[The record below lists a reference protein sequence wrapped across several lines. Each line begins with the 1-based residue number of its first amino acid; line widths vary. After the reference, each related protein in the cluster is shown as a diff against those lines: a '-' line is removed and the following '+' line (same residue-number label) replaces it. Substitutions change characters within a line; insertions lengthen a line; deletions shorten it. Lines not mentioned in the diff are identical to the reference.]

1 MKDIQRVLEI
11 TEHGQLVSGGGGG
24 WKIFSDSPE
33 IEAIFP
39 MAGRIEAGK
48 RFGGHVYRRR
58 IVVLDDW
65 EEV

>member
-1 MKDIQRVLEI
+1 VKDIQRVLEI
-11 TEHGQLVSGGGGG
+11 TEHGQLMSSGGYQ
-24 WKIFSDSPE
+24 IFSDSPE
-33 IEAIFP
+33 IENIFP

>member
-11 TEHGQLVSGGGGG
+11 TEHGQLVSGGGYQ
-24 WKIFSDSPE
+24 IFSDSPE